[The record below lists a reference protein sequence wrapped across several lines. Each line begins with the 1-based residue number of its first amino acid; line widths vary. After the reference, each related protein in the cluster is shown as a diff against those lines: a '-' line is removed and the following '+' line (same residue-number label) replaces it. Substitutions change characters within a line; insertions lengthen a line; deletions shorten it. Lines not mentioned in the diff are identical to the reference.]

1 MQDLI
6 DFFQINSVVVLANPI
21 VFASFAVLFGS
32 SGFMVG
38 RYFLAERIANLE
50 SRIARRDDEIKELKS
65 RHLATTVEPPLIPVI
80 GTSAIGENNWPPTP
94 DGELASYAIERRGA
108 FKVTLGV
115 GQKQDHEE
123 HQQGKDDSCDNRHW
137 TLFETRASF

>member
-6 DFFQINSVVVLANPI
+6 DFFQRNSVLVLANPI
-21 VFASFAVLFGS
+21 AFASFAMLFGS

-65 RHLATTVEPPLIPVI
+65 KHLANVELPLIPII
-80 GTSAIGENNWPPTP
+80 GTSAIGENGWPPRQN
-94 DGELASYAIERRGA
+94 GEPASYAVERRGA
-108 FKVTLGV
+108 FEITLGV
-115 GQKQDHEE
+115 GQKQDHKQN
-123 HQQGKDDSCDNRHW
+123 QQGRDDSGDYRHW
-137 TLFETRASF
+137 TLSESRTSF

>member
-6 DFFQINSVVVLANPI
+6 DFLQANSVLVLANPI
-21 VFASFAVLFGS
+21 AFASFAMLFGS

-65 RHLATTVEPPLIPVI
+65 RHLVNAEPPLIPII
-80 GTSAIGENNWPPTP
+80 GTSAIGQNDWPSRLT
-94 DGELASYAIERRGA
+94 GEQASYAIERRGA
-108 FKVTLGV
+108 FEITLGV
-115 GQKQDHEE
+115 SQKQDHKE
-123 HQQGKDDSCDNRHW
+123 HQQGRDDSGDNRHW
-137 TLFETRASF
+137 TLSESRTSF